1 MPCYWSGE
9 FAYDATIQALRRD
22 PDIDHIFLSSDN
34 AYLPAV
40 LAALSE
46 LGRLVPRG
54 TAGHVGLTSID
65 GSPKMLDCIRSGIA
79 DGSMAQDLYKMGE
92 IASARA
98 HEAALNHTIN
108 AGTIWIPPIRVTSE
122 NVEDPQ
128 LWGNILVS
136 KLSDS
141 SFTADSSGEKYDVS
155 VPSTASSS
163 S

>member
-1 MPCYWSGE
+1 M
-9 FAYDATIQALRRD
+9 
-22 PDIDHIFLSSDN
+22 
-34 AYLPAV
+34 
-40 LAALSE
+40 
-46 LGRLVPRG
+46 
-54 TAGHVGLTSID
+54 
-65 GSPKMLDCIRSGIA
+65 A

-155 VPSTASSS
+155 VPPPASSS